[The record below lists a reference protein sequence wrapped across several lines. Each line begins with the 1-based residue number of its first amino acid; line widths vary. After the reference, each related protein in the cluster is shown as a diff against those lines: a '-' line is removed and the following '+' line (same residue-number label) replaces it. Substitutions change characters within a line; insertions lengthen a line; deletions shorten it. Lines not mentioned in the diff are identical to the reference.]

1 MRLSLLFAAAV
12 AVAAGMGCG
21 SSKKDPPGQGPA
33 VAEDAAAVPAPVIE
47 VVVGVEHPRVFN
59 FRYGKGSKP
68 FAVAEKAA
76 TAKDWQAVADSARAA
91 IAADP
96 EHFDA
101 HFLLARALIELDTP
115 AAVREHLEPALSA
128 DFLEYAP
135 QLSSASPVGEFLHSP
150 AGAEALAVVD
160 KIRQTFLDRA
170 KSGLF
175 LVARRTPFRNPA
187 PKKKLQWAAT
197 RAELFSYDRETA
209 RYLRITHTKESVAAW
224 LPSPSGDE
232 LAFVAYSSVKTPA
245 SDTHP
250 TLLGYVKI
258 GVIDMETLQ
267 VRGNELAS
275 VKGTPRRVKLGY
287 RAGDELVVVTGEAD
301 GRWGT
306 KAEKTFVFDR
316 GQVKLK
322 PSKVAFDAAEILHVD
337 YDRVRL
343 ERSASPEIQAE
354 SEATTFRLLPTNT
367 TVAMPAGEAV
377 GEGGYTWSP
386 DKVHLVVRTIARP
399 CEDQRERTLYLI
411 DAATGNQKNILRGVA
426 SFETRWID
434 NDHFVYEDDEGML
447 RIYDVE
453 ERTQIARLEERGGLA
468 LVGVAVGRGPVC
480 TERVADDAATE
491 AIEPGDEDL
500 DGEETE

>member
-1 MRLSLLFAAAV
+1 MRLSLLIVAAI
-12 AVAAGMGCG
+12 VAAGCG
-21 SSKKDPPGQGPA
+21 SNKKESPGQGPPM
-33 VAEDAAAVPAPVIE
+33 AEDAAAAAAPVID
-47 VVVGVEHPRVFN
+47 VVVGVEQPKVFN

-68 FAVAEKAA
+68 FAAAEKAVK
-76 TAKDWQAVADSARAA
+76 TNDWQAAADGARAA
-91 IAADP
+91 IEADP

-101 HFLLARALIELDTP
+101 HFLLARALIELGTP
-115 AAVREHLEPALSA
+115 EAAREHLEVALSA

-135 QLSSASPVGEFLHSP
+135 QLSGKNSLVEFLASV
-150 AGAEALAVVD
+150 AGAEANAVVA

-175 LVARRTPFRNPA
+175 LVARRTPFRSPA

-209 RYLRITHTKESVAAW
+209 RYLRLTHTKESVAAW
-224 LPSPSGDE
+224 LPSPSGEE

-245 SDTHP
+245 SEADP

-258 GVIDMETLQ
+258 GVIDLDTLQ
-267 VRGNELAS
+267 VHGHQLAS
-275 VKGTPRRVKLGY
+275 VKGTPRRVSLGY

-322 PSKVAFDAAEILHVD
+322 PSKVALDATEILHVD

-343 ERSASPEIQAE
+343 ERAASPEIQAE
-354 SEATTFRLLPTNT
+354 AEATTFRLLPTNT
-367 TVAMPAGEAV
+367 TVAMPTGEAV
-377 GEGGYTWSP
+377 GAGGYTWAP

-453 ERTQIARLEERGGLA
+453 ERTQVARLEERGGLA

-480 TERVADDAATE
+480 TERLADDAATE
-491 AIEPGDEDL
+491 AIEPGDGDL
-500 DGEETE
+500 EGEGIE